1 MSFINDFT
9 LSSIQSVTDH
19 NEQLSVI
26 RISGLS
32 PTPKACSQAT
42 SNEIPGADL
51 YMYFYLKY
59 SREER
64 LIRERKL

>member
-32 PTPKACSQAT
+32 PTRKPVHRLRA
-42 SNEIPGADL
+42 
-51 YMYFYLKY
+51 MKY
-59 SREER
+59 PEPIYTCIS
-64 LIRERKL
+64 I